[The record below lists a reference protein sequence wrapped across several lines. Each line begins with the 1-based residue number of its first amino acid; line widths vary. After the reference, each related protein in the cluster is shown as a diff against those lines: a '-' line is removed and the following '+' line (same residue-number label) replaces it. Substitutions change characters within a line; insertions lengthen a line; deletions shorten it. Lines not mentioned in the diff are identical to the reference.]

1 MKRSPMSPMSAKR
14 RAALPERAAVKQAA
28 HERDAWLCQFWP
40 YYDRAAQDD
49 HGLPHMAAL
58 PLACGGQL
66 EAHEIIPRDA
76 WAAGWLVLENIV
88 SLCSVHHSFV
98 TNSPNAGAAIGLHGY
113 SWSPR
118 PEVAS

>member
-28 HERDAWLCQFWP
+28 HERDAWLCQFWSF
-40 YYDRAAQDD
+40 YDRADSTER
-49 HGLPHMAAL
+49 LPMPAL

-66 EAHEIIPRDA
+66 ECHEIIPRSA
-76 WAAGWLVLENIV
+76 WADGWLVLENCV
-88 SLCSVHHSFV
+88 TLCSRHHLWV
-98 TNSPNAGAAIGLHGY
+98 TDHPGAAHVIGLHRF
-113 SWSPR
+113 SWDR

>member
-1 MKRSPMSPMSAKR
+1 MKRSPISPMSAKR

-28 HERDAWLCQFWP
+28 HERDAWACQFWAF
-40 YYDRAAQDD
+40 YDRAEYENTTEPDTLRRL
-49 HGLPHMAAL
+49 HAA
-58 PLACGGQL
+58 PVACGGQL

-76 WAAGWLVLENIV
+76 WAAGWLVLDNVV

-113 SWSPR
+113 SWER
-118 PEVAS
+118 PA